1 MTGVKEEDLVPKL
14 GMFHIT
20 RVNIQAKLE
29 PVCRATYPF
38 QNPNESERFFEW
50 SQVQRKARHRFLVIK
65 NKTINKMSSVKAN
78 KYACN
83 C

>member
-1 MTGVKEEDLVPKL
+1 MTVVKEEDMVPKL
-14 GMFHIT
+14 GIFAIT
-20 RVNIQAKLE
+20 RVYNPTNLE
-29 PVCRATYPF
+29 PVCRSTYPF

-78 KYACN
+78 KYTCN